1 MAVDI
6 TSIIQAD
13 TPAQLQSKVAEA
25 IADGKQPVGYPFAI
39 GQQSGVVK
47 LVQMVGTG
55 TGNAITAYKVVAE
68 QDIGKFA
75 EDLETAVNVASSQTY
90 GSLMLMGDTSAFRQ
104 YIQVVV
110 TGTVAGGGGGGSV
123 TLPATGTAQ
132 ELTAGTVT
140 DTRLWSPKVLQD
152 AFDANPAAGTAGD
165 LSTGTDTAVKGW
177 SAKLI
182 HDEIARQIAAIP
194 PSA

>member
-13 TPAQLQSKVAEA
+13 TPAQLQSKVTAA
-25 IADGKQPVGYPFAI
+25 IADGKQPVGFPFAI

-55 TGNAITAYKVVAE
+55 TGNAITVYKVIAE
-68 QDIGKFA
+68 QDIDTFA
-75 EDLETAVNVASSQTY
+75 TKLETAVNVASSQTY

-123 TLPATGTAQ
+123 TLPALATATELQTGTETAQ
-132 ELTAGTVT
+132 
-140 DTRLWSPKVLQD
+140 RMFSP
-152 AFDANPAAGTAGD
+152 
-165 LSTGTDTAVKGW
+165 
-177 SAKLI
+177 KLI
-182 HDEIARQIAAIP
+182 HDEVARQIAAIP
-194 PSA
+194 PA